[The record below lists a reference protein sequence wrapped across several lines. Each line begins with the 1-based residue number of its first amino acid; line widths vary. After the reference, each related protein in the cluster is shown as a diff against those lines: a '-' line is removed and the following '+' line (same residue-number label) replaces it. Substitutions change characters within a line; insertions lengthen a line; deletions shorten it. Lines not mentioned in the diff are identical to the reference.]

1 MPDAARVEIVVL
13 SGPLTGNRYS
23 LADSDFVIGA
33 SPSCSLQL
41 SEPGIAHQ
49 HCAIRRARSGWH
61 LIELSP
67 GRGAFVNG
75 LRTASQELHDGDQ
88 IEIGQTD
95 LVFRDRQSSAM
106 ETSTP
111 PPLLR
116 ACSILILFRALA
128 SASQEAAIAVLEEQI
143 ISLIGD
149 LLPIRG
155 GVILLGDGEASLGKE
170 ARQRGMDVDMIRK
183 LAREG
188 VVSDAEQ
195 MFVAVPVYA
204 RQQLAG
210 AIQVSISPDQAAPY
224 EAERAPEILSAVS
237 VLAGAAIENVREVEA
252 LRNQNTLL
260 SEQIHRGESGL
271 IGESA
276 GMRNLRATMSVWRQ
290 RYHRVILGESGTGKE
305 LVARALHRQSAR
317 AAGPFVALNCAALTE
332 HLLESELFGHE
343 KGAFTGAVALKKGKL
358 ELAQGG
364 TVFLDEIGE
373 LAPSLQAKFLR
384 VLQEH
389 EFDRV
394 GGTRT
399 LRLDVRLIAATNRD
413 LASEVRK
420 GTFREDLFHRL
431 MVALHTL
438 PLRERREDILP
449 LARHFLQLAATRHRR
464 AIGEFSPE
472 AEMLLHFYHWP
483 GNVRELEN
491 AVERAAVLGSC
502 ETVLPED
509 LPDAI
514 RGVGEIGEGSAPPL
528 ERSVGEAKRDT
539 VMRAWREAAGDYKTA
554 AAILEMHPNS
564 LLRLIRKLGIR
575 EILRAI

>member
-1 MPDAARVEIVVL
+1 MPDTARAEIVVL

-23 LADSDFVIGA
+23 LADSDFIIGA

-41 SEPGIAHQ
+41 CDPGIAHQ
-49 HCAIRRARSGWH
+49 HCAIRRAGSGWH

-95 LVFRDRQSSAM
+95 LVFRARQLNAM

-155 GVILLGDGEASLGKE
+155 GMIVLGDGEASLGKE
-170 ARQRGMDVDMIRK
+170 ARRRGMDGDMIRK
-183 LAREG
+183 LACEG
-188 VVSDAEQ
+188 LVSEAEQ
-195 MFVAVPVYA
+195 MLIAVPVYA

-210 AIQVSISPDQAAPY
+210 AIQVSIGRY
-224 EAERAPEILSAVS
+224 EAGRAPEVLSAVS

-276 GMRNLRATMSVWRQ
+276 AMRSLRGAIERLAPRDTTVL
-290 RYHRVILGESGTGKE
+290 ILGESGTGKE

-317 AAGPFVALNCAALTE
+317 AAGPFVAVNCAALTE

-343 KGAFTGAVALKKGKL
+343 KGAFTGAVAQKKGKL

-373 LAPSLQAKFLR
+373 LALSLQAKFLR

-413 LASEVRK
+413 LAGEVRK
-420 GTFREDLFHRL
+420 GMFREDLFHRL
-431 MVALHTL
+431 NVVALHTA
-438 PLRERREDILP
+438 PLRERSEDILP
-449 LARHFLQLAATRHRR
+449 LARHFLQLASARHRR
-464 AIGEFSPE
+464 AISDFSPE
-472 AEMLLHFYHWP
+472 AEVLLHFYQWP

-491 AVERAAVLGSC
+491 AVERAAVLGSF

-509 LPDAI
+509 LPDAV
-514 RGVGEIGEGSAPPL
+514 RGVAEIGEVSAAPL
-528 ERSVGEAKRDT
+528 ERCVGEAKRET

-564 LLRLIRKLGIR
+564 LLRLIRKLGLR

>member
-1 MPDAARVEIVVL
+1 MPETVGVEIVVL

-23 LADSDFVIGA
+23 LADNDFVIGA
-33 SPSCSLQL
+33 SASCSLQL
-41 SEPGIAHQ
+41 SDPGIAHH

-95 LVFRDRQSSAM
+95 LVFRARQLNAT

-155 GVILLGDGEASLGKE
+155 GMILLGDGEASLGKE
-170 ARQRGMDVDMIRK
+170 ARRRGMDGDMIRK
-183 LAREG
+183 LACEG
-188 VVSDAEQ
+188 LVSDAEQ
-195 MFVAVPVYA
+195 MLIAVPVYA

-210 AIQVSISPDQAAPY
+210 AIQVSIGRY
-224 EAERAPEILSAVS
+224 EAERAPEVLSAVS
-237 VLAGAAIENVREVEA
+237 VLAGAAIENVREIEA

-276 GMRNLRATMSVWRQ
+276 AMRSLRGAIERLAPRDTTVL
-290 RYHRVILGESGTGKE
+290 ILGESGTGKE

-317 AAGPFVALNCAALTE
+317 AAGPFVAVNCAALTE

-343 KGAFTGAVALKKGKL
+343 KGAFTGAVAQKKGKL

-373 LAPSLQAKFLR
+373 LALSLQAKFLR

-413 LASEVRK
+413 LAGEVRK
-420 GTFREDLFHRL
+420 GMFREDLFHRL
-431 MVALHTL
+431 NVVALHTA
-438 PLRERREDILP
+438 PLRERSEDILP
-449 LARHFLQLAATRHRR
+449 LARHFLQLASARHRR
-464 AIGEFSPE
+464 AISHFSPE
-472 AEMLLHFYHWP
+472 AEVLLHFYQWP

-491 AVERAAVLGSC
+491 AVERAAVLGSF

-509 LPDAI
+509 LPDAV
-514 RGVGEIGEGSAPPL
+514 RGVAEIGEVSAAPL
-528 ERSVGEAKRDT
+528 ERCVGEAKRET

-564 LLRLIRKLGIR
+564 LLRLIRKLGLR

>member
-1 MPDAARVEIVVL
+1 MPDTARVEIVVL

-23 LADSDFVIGA
+23 LADNDFVIGA

-41 SEPGIAHQ
+41 SEPGIAHH
-49 HCAIRRARSGWH
+49 HCAIRRARSSWH

-95 LVFRDRQSSAM
+95 LVFRDRQPNAM
-106 ETSTP
+106 DASTP

-116 ACSILILFRALA
+116 ACSIVILFRALA

-149 LLPIRG
+149 LLPIQG
-155 GVILLGDGEASLGKE
+155 GAILLGEGEASLGKE
-170 ARQRGMDVDMIRK
+170 ARRRGMDGDMIRK
-183 LAREG
+183 LASEG
-188 VVSDAEQ
+188 LVSDAEQ
-195 MFVAVPVYA
+195 MLMAVPVYA

-210 AIQVSISPDQAAPY
+210 AIQVSIAPY
-224 EAERAPEILSAVS
+224 EAERSPDILSAVS
-237 VLAGAAIENVREVEA
+237 VLAGAAIENVRELEA
-252 LRNQNTLL
+252 LRNQNMLL
-260 SEQIHRGESGL
+260 SEQIHRRESGL

-276 GMRNLRATMSVWRQ
+276 GMRSLRAAID
-290 RYHRVILGESGTGKE
+290 RVAPRDTTVLILGESGTGKE

-317 AAGPFVALNCAALTE
+317 AAGPFVAVNCAALTE

-343 KGAFTGAVALKKGKL
+343 KGAFTGAVAQKKGKL

-413 LASEVRK
+413 LAGEVRK

-431 MVALHTL
+431 NVVALHTL
-438 PLRERREDILP
+438 SLRERGEDILP
-449 LARHFLQLAATRHRR
+449 LARHFLQLAAARHRR
-464 AIGEFSPE
+464 EISGFSPE
-472 AEMLLHFYHWP
+472 AEMLLHFYDWP

-491 AVERAAVLGSC
+491 AVERAAVLGSF

-509 LPDAI
+509 LPDAV
-514 RGVGEIGEGSAPPL
+514 RGVAEIGEGSAAPL
-528 ERSVGEAKRDT
+528 EKSVGEAKRDT

-564 LLRLIRKLGIR
+564 LLRLIRKLGMR